1 MLMYVYHVFLAFS
14 HLFAFSS
21 KFFLTYKR
29 VWVDPMN
36 LIQVL
41 KALAINKKYLEYNNV
56 IIFLIKAIP
65 TSHGEP

>member
-1 MLMYVYHVFLAFS
+1 VN
-14 HLFAFSS
+14 
-21 KFFLTYKR
+21 
-29 VWVDPMN
+29 PMN

-56 IIFLIKAIP
+56 IFFLIKAIP